1 MHTCGL
7 PLTLLGCV
15 RAGRLAAL
23 ATRAAD
29 RTGVSFAG
37 AALHRAY
44 YDEKFARRGGLLYR
58 LMCACVDARA
68 CPDGAALLAAQL
80 TCAGA
85 GAARP
90 RLRVA
95 SLGGGPGTD
104 VAGLFWAE
112 RHVLRFGK
120 ARPPRRFAADGGDG
134 DEGCASAPAPAAV
147 RGGLDVTLY
156 DLERSWRRYTPVLGA
171 LLAPRISLNFAP
183 CDVRQALPTLRATT
197 HGDAAAETA
206 SEAHCCATAAEVQE
220 EEQHEEQEQE
230 EFSGADSNK
239 RLAAAAPTT
248 HLFIFSYVAHETAS
262 AAAAAGWAFYASL
275 ARAAPHGAVFLFA
288 DVRGRAADVF
298 DAIHAAMADALAAAA
313 AASAEQAGEN
323 AQPPEAH
330 AMLRRFTP
338 APREGPPLA
347 AEVMVLLKCLAAAAA
362 GAARSSAD
370 GEVGAVDASA
380 ELARA
385 TLVDA

>member
-1 MHTCGL
+1 
-7 PLTLLGCV
+7 
-15 RAGRLAAL
+15 
-23 ATRAAD
+23 
-29 RTGVSFAG
+29 VSFAG
-37 AALHRAY
+37 AALHREY
-44 YDEKFARRGGLLYR
+44 YDAKFARRGGLLYR
-58 LMCACVDARA
+58 LLCACVDARA

-120 ARPPRRFAADGGDG
+120 ARPPRRATADGSG
-134 DEGCASAPAPAAV
+134 EGCAPAPAPAPAAAAAAV

-156 DLERSWRRYTPVLGA
+156 DLERSWRRYTPALGA
-171 LLAPRISLNFAP
+171 LLAPRIALDFAP
-183 CDVRQALPTLRATT
+183 CDVREALPPPQRGAAPAP
-197 HGDAAAETA
+197 HGEAADDAAPEAHRGAAAAE
-206 SEAHCCATAAEVQE
+206 EQE
-220 EEQHEEQEQE
+220 EE
-230 EFSGADSNK
+230 EFSGASGAESNK
-239 RLAAAAPTT
+239 RLASAAPST

-262 AAAAAGWAFYASL
+262 AAAAAGWAFYRSL
-275 ARAAPHGAVFLFA
+275 ARVAPCGAVFLFA

-313 AASAEQAGEN
+313 PSEQED
-323 AQPPEAH
+323 AH
-330 AMLRRFTP
+330 AHSEERPAQQAMLLRRFTP

-347 AEVMVLLKCLAAAAA
+347 AEVMVLLKCPCGAAEEGGAARARCSAEQADAHAGAAHAAAA
-362 GAARSSAD
+362 
-370 GEVGAVDASA
+370 
-380 ELARA
+380 LTRA
-385 TLVDA
+385 TLADAMT

>member
-1 MHTCGL
+1 VAVHTCGL

-37 AALHRAY
+37 AALHREYFDA
-44 YDEKFARRGGLLYR
+44 KFARRGGLLYR
-58 LMCACVDARA
+58 LLCACVDARA

-120 ARPPRRFAADGGDG
+120 ARPPRRAAADGGNG
-134 DEGCASAPAPAAV
+134 DEGCAPAPAPAAV

-156 DLERSWRRYTPVLGA
+156 DLERSWRRYTPALGA
-171 LLAPRISLNFAP
+171 LLAPRISLDFAP
-183 CDVRQALPTLRATT
+183 CDVRQALPTLRAAM
-197 HGDAAAETA
+197 HGDTAADTA
-206 SEAHCCATAAEVQE
+206 SEAHRYVTAAEEQE
-220 EEQHEEQEQE
+220 EEEQE

-275 ARAAPHGAVFLFA
+275 VRAAPHGAVFLFA

-323 AQPPEAH
+323 AQPPEAQ
-330 AMLRRFTP
+330 AVLRRFTP

-347 AEVMVLLKCLAAAAA
+347 AEVMVLLKCLTAAAD

-370 GEVGAVDASA
+370 GEGGALLIDASA

-385 TLVDA
+385 TLADA